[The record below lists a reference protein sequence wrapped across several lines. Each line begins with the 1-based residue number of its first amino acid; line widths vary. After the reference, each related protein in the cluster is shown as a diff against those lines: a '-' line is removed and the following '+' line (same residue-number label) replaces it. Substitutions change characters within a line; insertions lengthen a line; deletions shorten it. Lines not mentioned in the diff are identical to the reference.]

1 MYKIAA
7 IDLDGTM
14 LNKYGAVT
22 DETKSAIKQTIEK
35 GTDVIIASGR
45 PIDSIKTIAEE
56 INSKKYFI
64 AGNGAIIYD
73 IQKEKIIYE
82 KYIPRQKIIEIAKIC
97 EENNISYNIY
107 TEKNIITQDLK
118 YNVLYYYKENLKK
131 DANKITSI
139 IKVDSILEYVKNEP
153 NIKCLKITVCD
164 ENQTI
169 FKSIVR
175 RLRAIENID
184 VMDVSHMSRKVFK
197 QGTEDI
203 EIGYFYTEISST
215 QVNKWQAI
223 KYLLPILQ
231 IKPEEVIGIGDNIND
246 KEMIENAG
254 LGVCM
259 GQSTPV
265 IKEISDEITDSN
277 TEEGVANVLEKIFLQ
292 SN

>member
-1 MYKIAA
+1 MYKLVTV
-7 IDLDGTM
+7 DLDGTL
-14 LNKYGAVT
+14 LNSYGEVT
-22 DETKSAIKQTIEK
+22 ENTKEKIKKTQEK
-35 GTDVIIASGR
+35 GVEIMIASGR

-215 QVNKWQAI
+215 QVNKWQAM